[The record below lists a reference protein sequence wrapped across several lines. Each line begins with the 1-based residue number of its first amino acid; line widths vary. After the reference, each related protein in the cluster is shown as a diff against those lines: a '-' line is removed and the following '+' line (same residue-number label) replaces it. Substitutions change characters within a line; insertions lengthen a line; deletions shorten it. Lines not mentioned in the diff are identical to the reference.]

1 MKTVVLGYEDTV
13 PAKHALERTA
23 ELARAFQAKVVVVS
37 VAPVLVLA
45 AHGIGPIDPADPP
58 ELHREELEHAKAL
71 LGERGIEA
79 EYQVALGDPAEMILD
94 VAEARG
100 ADMIVVGSREVGLVQ
115 RLLGQSVSGAVQR
128 KAHCDV
134 LIVH

>member
-1 MKTVVLGYEDTV
+1 MKTIVLGYDDTV

-23 ELARAFQAKVVVVS
+23 ELARAFEANVVVVS
-37 VAPVLVLA
+37 VAPVLVPA
-45 AHGIGPIDPADPP
+45 PHGIGPIDPTDPP
-58 ELHREELEHAKAL
+58 ELHREELEHAKTL

-94 VAEARG
+94 LAEARG

-128 KAHCDV
+128 RAHCDV

>member
-1 MKTVVLGYEDTV
+1 MRRRCSSE
-13 PAKHALERTA
+13 
-23 ELARAFQAKVVVVS
+23 S
-37 VAPVLVLA
+37 
-45 AHGIGPIDPADPP
+45 
-58 ELHREELEHAKAL
+58 
-71 LGERGIEA
+71 GIEA
-79 EYQVALGDPAEMILD
+79 DCQVALGDPADMILD

-128 KAHCDV
+128 RAHCDV

>member
-1 MKTVVLGYEDTV
+1 M
-13 PAKHALERTA
+13 
-23 ELARAFQAKVVVVS
+23 VVS
-37 VAPVLVLA
+37 VAPVLSPA

-58 ELHREELEHAKAL
+58 ELHQQELVHAKAL
-71 LGERGIEA
+71 LSERGIEA
-79 EYQVALGDPAEMILD
+79 EYQLALGDAPEWILD
-94 VAEARG
+94 VAEERE
-100 ADMIVVGSREVGLVQ
+100 ADMIVVGSREVGLIR

>member
-1 MKTVVLGYEDTV
+1 MKTIVLGFDDTA
-13 PAKHALERTA
+13 PAKRALERAA
-23 ELARAFQAKVVVVS
+23 ELAAAFRAKVVVVS
-37 VAPVLVLA
+37 AAPVLA
-45 AHGIGPIDPADPP
+45 PAGHGIGPIDPADLP
-58 ELHREELEHAKAL
+58 ELHEEQLGHAEAL
-71 LGERGIEA
+71 LSERGIEA

-94 VAEARG
+94 IAAGRG

-134 LIVH
+134 LVVH

>member
-1 MKTVVLGYEDTV
+1 MKTIVLGYDDTE
-13 PAKHALERTA
+13 PAKRALERTA
-23 ELARAFQAKVVVVS
+23 ELAKAFQANVVVIS
-37 VAPVLVLA
+37 VAPVLAPA

-58 ELHREELEHAKAL
+58 ELHKEQLEHATAL
-71 LGERGIEA
+71 LRDRGVAA
-79 EYQVALGDPAEMILD
+79 ESQTALGNPAGMILD
-94 VAEARG
+94 LSEDRG

-115 RLLGQSVSGAVQR
+115 RLLGQSVSGAVQG

>member
-1 MKTVVLGYEDTV
+1 MKTIVLGYDDTE
-13 PAKHALERTA
+13 PAKNALQGTA
-23 ELARAFQAKVVVVS
+23 KLAKAFDANVIVVS
-37 VAPVLVLA
+37 VAPVLTPA
-45 AHGIGPIDPADPP
+45 SHGIGPIDPADSP
-58 ELHREELEHAKAL
+58 ELHREELEHAKAML
-71 LGERGIEA
+71 SESGIEA
-79 EYQVALGDPAEMILD
+79 DYQVALGDPADMILD

-128 KAHCDV
+128 RAHCDV

>member
-1 MKTVVLGYEDTV
+1 MLSE
-13 PAKHALERTA
+13 
-23 ELARAFQAKVVVVS
+23 S
-37 VAPVLVLA
+37 
-45 AHGIGPIDPADPP
+45 
-58 ELHREELEHAKAL
+58 
-71 LGERGIEA
+71 GIEA
-79 EYQVALGDPAEMILD
+79 DYQVALGDPADMILD

-128 KAHCDV
+128 RAHCDV

>member
-1 MKTVVLGYEDTV
+1 MKTIVVGYDDTE
-13 PAKHALERTA
+13 PAKRALTRTA
-23 ELARAFQAKVVVVS
+23 ELVTAFKAKAIVIS
-37 VAPVLVLA
+37 VAPVLSPA

-58 ELHREELEHAKAL
+58 ELHREELKRAEAL
-71 LGERGIEA
+71 LEERGVEA
-79 EYQVALGDPAEMILD
+79 DYQVALGDPADAILEL
-94 VAEARG
+94 AEKHG
-100 ADMIVVGSREVGLVQ
+100 ADMIVVGSREVGLIQ

>member
-1 MKTVVLGYEDTV
+1 MKTIVVGYDDTE
-13 PAKHALERTA
+13 PAKRALMRAA
-23 ELARAFQAKVVVVS
+23 ELVTAFKAKAVVIS
-37 VAPVLVLA
+37 VAPVLAPA

-58 ELHREELEHAKAL
+58 ELQREELKHAAAL
-71 LGERGIEA
+71 LEERGIEA
-79 EYQVALGDPAEMILD
+79 EYQVALGNPAEMILD
-94 VAEARG
+94 VAEERG
-100 ADMIVVGSREVGLVQ
+100 ADMIVVGSREVGLIQ

>member
-1 MKTVVLGYEDTV
+1 MKTIVVGYDDTE
-13 PAKHALERTA
+13 PAKRALMRAA
-23 ELARAFQAKVVVVS
+23 ELVTAFKAKAVVIS
-37 VAPVLVLA
+37 VAPVLAPA

-58 ELHREELEHAKAL
+58 ELHREELKHAAAL
-71 LGERGIEA
+71 LEERGIEA
-79 EYQVALGDPAEMILD
+79 EYQVALGNPAEMILD
-94 VAEARG
+94 VAEERG
-100 ADMIVVGSREVGLVQ
+100 ADMIVVGSREVGLIQ